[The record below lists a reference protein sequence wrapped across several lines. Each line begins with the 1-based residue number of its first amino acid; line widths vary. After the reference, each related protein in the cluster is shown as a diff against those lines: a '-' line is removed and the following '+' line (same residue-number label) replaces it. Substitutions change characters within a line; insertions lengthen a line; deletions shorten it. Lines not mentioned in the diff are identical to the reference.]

1 MFLIVIVHILFTFL
15 LLLLLLLL
23 FDSSNENLMRCS
35 EETIRARALK
45 FLLNVVLMYT
55 HIRKEFGDLDLDSL

>member
-1 MFLIVIVHILFTFL
+1 MFLIVIVHILFTF
-15 LLLLLLLL
+15 LLLLLLL

-45 FLLNVVLMYT
+45 FLLNVVLMNT